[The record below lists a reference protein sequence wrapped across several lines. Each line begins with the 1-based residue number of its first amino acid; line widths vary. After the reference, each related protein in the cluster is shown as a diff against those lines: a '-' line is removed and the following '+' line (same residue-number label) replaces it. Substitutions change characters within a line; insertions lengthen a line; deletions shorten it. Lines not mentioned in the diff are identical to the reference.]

1 MTTVFLLTKE
11 DIKCRP
17 RGSHLEVITVDGSIL
32 NFTPEAAKELVS
44 EFAAGLIMLKEKD
57 NQEMILNFQSFQ

>member
-32 NFTPEAAKELVS
+32 NFTPGSGQGAC
-44 EFAAGLIMLKEKD
+44 
-57 NQEMILNFQSFQ
+57 